1 MTRIV
6 KDYAERREEILAVA
20 QSLVYAKGYEQMTIQ
35 EILDKVQIS
44 KGAFYHYFDSKQHL
58 LEALIEHMQREAERF
73 ITPIVQ
79 DPELPALEKLQRL
92 IDSASRWKIA
102 RKEYIL
108 SLMRVW
114 YADDNAIVRLKV
126 QSGLVK
132 QTAPIF
138 TTIIRQGIGE
148 GVFTTPYPDKMGEI
162 ILSVLQGLG
171 ETFVEVLIYSEPS
184 RKDLERIS
192 TAVAAY
198 TDALERI
205 LGAAPGSL
213 QLLDA
218 ETIESWISTQE
229 NAPAQVAEMH

>member
-6 KDYAERREEILAVA
+6 KDYAERRNEILAVA
-20 QSLVYAKGYEQMTIQ
+20 QSLIYAKGYEQMTIQ
-35 EILDKVQIS
+35 EILDEVQIS
-44 KGAFYHYFDSKQHL
+44 KGAFYHYFNSKQHL
-58 LEALIEHMQREAERF
+58 LEALIEHMQDEVERF

-92 IDSASRWKIA
+92 IDTSSRWKIA
-102 RKEYIL
+102 RKDYIL

-114 YADDNAIVRLKV
+114 YADDNAIVRHKV

-138 TTIIRQGIGE
+138 TAIIRQGIDE
-148 GVFTTPYPDKMGEI
+148 GTFTTPYPDQMGEI

-171 ETFVEVLIYSEPS
+171 DTFVDALIFSEPV
-184 RKDLERIS
+184 REDLDRIS

-205 LGAAPGSL
+205 LGAASGSL

-218 ETIESWISTQE
+218 ATIESWISTSK
-229 NAPAQVAEMH
+229 N